1 MFFHCY
7 CDNRGESVLLFLVQT
22 VGRQAVEQR
31 QFRAGGGRGRG
42 PRKQPGSDAEVD
54 APDHDLEPPRFARRA
69 LLHLLGMHLIYTIIR
84 NYNNCVEFKKSLF
97 NYLNTLYSIVA

>member
-1 MFFHCY
+1 MYLPSSSTRGIF
-7 CDNRGESVLLFLVQT
+7 RGESILLFLVQT

-69 LLHLLGMHLIYTIIR
+69 LLFLLSKCYCINLTNILNVIIFER
-84 NYNNCVEFKKSLF
+84 ANVLR
-97 NYLNTLYSIVA
+97 

>member
-1 MFFHCY
+1 MFYLFT
-7 CDNRGESVLLFLVQT
+7 NRGESILLFLVQT

-69 LLHLLGMHLIYTIIR
+69 LLHLLGKLVSFRIAAKYR
-84 NYNNCVEFKKSLF
+84 KGCGKNL
-97 NYLNTLYSIVA
+97 VAT

>member
-1 MFFHCY
+1 MLC
-7 CDNRGESVLLFLVQT
+7 RGESILLFLVQT

-54 APDHDLEPPRFARRA
+54 APDHDLEPPKFARRA
-69 LLHLLGMHLIYTIIR
+69 LLHLLGKFTFSSR
-84 NYNNCVEFKKSLF
+84 NILSSQPK
-97 NYLNTLYSIVA
+97 